1 MDLRHLEH
9 FVAVAE
15 TRSFTRASERLH
27 IVQSAVSASIR
38 TLELDLQAELFT
50 RTTQRVALTEAG
62 ALLLPQARRILAEV
76 QSARELVA
84 DVSGGLRGTLTIGT
98 MQALSAGPLD
108 VPRLLVRFRE
118 SHPLLDVR
126 LRYAANGSTELAEDL
141 RTGRIDIAILS
152 LPDRRHPGIS
162 LTSLA
167 REPMLLMCAPDH
179 RLATRRSV
187 RATDLGDESFIDHPG
202 GWGTRIAVDRWFAAA
217 GVQRRVAF
225 EVGDTASIVNL
236 VRNGLGVTFL
246 PASIVPGGVDVRL
259 IPVRGRRL
267 DWEVSLA
274 VPSNRPLTTAAR
286 AFAGSTA

>member
-1 MDLRHLEH
+1 M
-9 FVAVAE
+9 AE

-27 IVQSAVSASIR
+27 IVQSAASASIR

-62 ALLLPQARRILAEV
+62 ALLLPEARRILAEV
-76 QSARELVA
+76 QSARELAA

-108 VPRLLVRFRE
+108 IPRLLVRFRE

-167 REPMLLMCAPDH
+167 SEPMLLMCAPDH

-187 RATDLGDESFIDHPG
+187 RAG
-202 GWGTRIAVDRWFAAA
+202 VDRA
-217 GVQRRVAF
+217 RR
-225 EVGDTASIVNL
+225 
-236 VRNGLGVTFL
+236 RRC
-246 PASIVPGGVDVRL
+246 PAH
-259 IPVRGRRL
+259 PVRGRRL
-267 DWEVSLA
+267 NWEISLA
-274 VPSNRPLTTAAR
+274 VPSNRPLTAAAR

>member
-1 MDLRHLEH
+1 
-9 FVAVAE
+9 VAGE
-15 TRSFTRASERLH
+15 N
-27 IVQSAVSASIR
+27 
-38 TLELDLQAELFT
+38 
-50 RTTQRVALTEAG
+50 RVR
-62 ALLLPQARRILAEV
+62 P
-76 QSARELVA
+76 
-84 DVSGGLRGTLTIGT
+84 
-98 MQALSAGPLD
+98 
-108 VPRLLVRFRE
+108 
-118 SHPLLDVR
+118 
-126 LRYAANGSTELAEDL
+126 
-141 RTGRIDIAILS
+141 
-152 LPDRRHPGIS
+152 PGINE
-162 LTSLA
+162 LEQRQVEGA
-167 REPMLLMCAPDH
+167 
-179 RLATRRSV
+179 V

-274 VPSNRPLTTAAR
+274 VPSNRPLTAAAR